1 MGIETIKTFNTMKN
15 PDIIDLETV
24 RKKDREPFSFDPLA
38 VFNLLRTRWYWLVIG
53 AVIGFLGARFYINHT
68 LPVYETSATILI
80 NETENR
86 AIVDNTQLL
95 QGLGLPGGMQNI
107 ENQMMIL
114 RSRELTEQT
123 LKELP
128 FEVEYYFKT
137 FRNKL
142 PIYPQTPVKIVAEGD
157 IPLPRNTEFMIS
169 YVGNNSF
176 VLSSK
181 ADHFPFNKAAA
192 FGDIIEQSGG
202 IFSVECR
209 DYEWLES
216 NKDKQLCFI
225 IHNRNSLV
233 RHYSS
238 RLKVDMVSR
247 GASMLRVSI
256 AGTNPQKDAD
266 FINKHLE
273 GFQFVSLDKK
283 NQEADRRIQFI
294 DSQLDWISDT
304 LSTTENRLQQFRSAH
319 RVMDLSTQGQSIV
332 AQATL
337 LENEKARLNLEA
349 NYYDYLADYL
359 TKDASGEMPIIPITM
374 GINDAGLTRLVEE
387 LAALQGQLASTGA
400 GELNPL
406 QRNLEQ
412 RVRSTKDALR
422 ETLNG
427 LRRANSLAR
436 SENQEQINRANAQ
449 ASALPVTERML
460 VGIERKFRLN
470 DELYT
475 FLLETR
481 AEQQMQKASN
491 KSDNEVIDRAD
502 ARFSA
507 LVAPDPLKVN
517 FIGLFAGIGIPFLI
531 LFLSFLLD
539 NRIKEEEIQRMT
551 TIPVLGTI
559 PRSDLK
565 TNTVIFSEPN
575 SNLAEAFRLLR
586 SKMQFFTKE
595 AASPVIMVTSPMPG
609 DGKTFVSINLA
620 SVYSL
625 LGKKTVLIGFDLR
638 KPKIYEDFNLENNK
652 GVSTWLIGQDKLDDI
667 ISATKYDNLY
677 VIPAGPVPPNPSEL
691 TALSRTQELI
701 KTLKSRFD
709 FIIIDTSPIGIVSDT
724 YHLASM
730 ADVSLLVV
738 RNGMSMK
745 DMFIKTI
752 NEIHNSELKGV
763 SIIVNDVK
771 SWIKHYGYS
780 EKYGYTK
787 NSSSKR
793 RLFKTGRRK

>member
-1 MGIETIKTFNTMKN
+1 MKN
-15 PDIIDLETV
+15 PDIIEMEAV
-24 RKKDREPFSFDPLA
+24 KRKGREPFSFDPSA
-38 VFNLLRTRWYWLVIG
+38 VFNLLRTNWYWLVIG
-53 AVIGFLGARFYINHT
+53 AVIGLLGARFYIDHT
-68 LPVYETSATILI
+68 LPIYETSATILI

-86 AIVDNTQLL
+86 ALVDNTQLL

-114 RSRELTEQT
+114 RSRELTERT
-123 LKELP
+123 LKNLP
-128 FEVEYYFKT
+128 YEVEYYIKT

-142 PIYPQTPVKIVAEGD
+142 PLYPQIPVKVFAENE
-157 IPLPRNTEFMIS
+157 IPLPKNTEFLIS
-169 YVGNNSF
+169 YIGNNAF
-176 VLSSK
+176 ILSSRS
-181 ADHFPFNKAAA
+181 DNFTFNKTAS
-192 FGDIIEQSGG
+192 FGEIIEHNGA

-209 DYEWLES
+209 DYEWLEN
-216 NKDKQLCFI
+216 NKEKQLCFI

-233 RHYSS
+233 RNYSN
-238 RLKVDMVSR
+238 RLKVDRISR
-247 GASMLRVSI
+247 GASVLRVSM

-266 FINKHLE
+266 FINNHLE
-273 GFQFVSLDKK
+273 GFQYMSLDKK
-283 NQEADRRIQFI
+283 NREADRRIQFI

-332 AQATL
+332 AQVTL

-374 GINDAGLTRLVEE
+374 GINDAGLTRLVDE
-387 LAALQGQLASTGA
+387 LASLQGQLAFTGA

-436 SENQEQINRANAQ
+436 SENQDQINRANAQ

-502 ARFSA
+502 ARFSS
-507 LVAPDPLKVN
+507 LVSPDPLKVN
-517 FIGLFAGIGIPFLI
+517 FIGLFGGVGIPFLI

-539 NRIKEEEIQRMT
+539 NRIKEEDIHRMSS
-551 TIPVLGTI
+551 IPVLGSV
-559 PRSDLK
+559 PRNDLE
-565 TNTVIFSEPN
+565 TNLVVFSEPN
-575 SNLAEAFRLLR
+575 SNIAEAFRLLR

-595 AASPVIMVTSPMPG
+595 ATSPVIMVTSPMPG
-609 DGKTFVSINLA
+609 DGKTFISMNLA
-620 SVYSL
+620 AVYSL
-625 LGKKTVLIGFDLR
+625 LGKKTVLLGFDLR
-638 KPKIYEDFNLENNK
+638 KPKIFEDFKIENSR
-652 GVSTWLIGQDKLDDI
+652 GVSTWLIGQDKLEDI
-667 ISATKYDNLY
+667 ITATSYDNLY
-677 VIPAGPVPPNPSEL
+677 IIPAGPVPPNPSEL
-691 TALSRTQELI
+691 TALARTGELI
-701 KTLKSRFD
+701 KSLKSRFD
-709 FIIIDTSPIGIVSDT
+709 FIIIDTSPIGVVSDT
-724 YHLASM
+724 YHLASL
-730 ADVSLLVV
+730 ADVSLLVT
-738 RNGMSMK
+738 RNGVSMK

-752 NEIHNSELKGV
+752 NEIGNSALKDV
-763 SIIVNDVK
+763 SIIINGVK
-771 SWIKHYGYS
+771 SGSKHYGYS
-780 EKYGYTK
+780 EKYGYTR
-787 NSSSKR
+787 NSSKKKKLLLKR
-793 RLFKTGRRK
+793 GTNK